1 MKTPNRDLLVL
12 VKDDRL
18 NQEAIELELERLNRL
33 LMIFE
38 TLEKLCIAH
47 EVFDMN
53 KYRIIRKDGKIR
65 SVIAQRELKPFVF
78 LFNKN

>member
-18 NQEAIELELERLNRL
+18 NQDAIELELERLNRL

-53 KYRIIRKDGKIR
+53 RYRIMRKDVKIR
-65 SVIAQRELKPFVF
+65 SIIAQKELKPFVF

>member
-53 KYRIIRKDGKIR
+53 RYRVIRKDGKIR
-65 SVIAQRELKPFVF
+65 SVIAQKELKPFVF

>member
-53 KYRIIRKDGKIR
+53 RYRIMRKDAKIR
-65 SVIAQRELKPFVF
+65 SIIAQKELKPFVF

>member
-18 NQEAIELELERLNRL
+18 NQDAIELELERLNRL

-53 KYRIIRKDGKIR
+53 RYRIMRKDAKIR
-65 SVIAQRELKPFVF
+65 SIIAQKELKPFVF